1 MVSVGIAELALADH
15 TAEATSHASSHATH
29 AAHAA
34 AKGVH

>member
-15 TAEATSHASSHATH
+15 TAEATSHASSHS